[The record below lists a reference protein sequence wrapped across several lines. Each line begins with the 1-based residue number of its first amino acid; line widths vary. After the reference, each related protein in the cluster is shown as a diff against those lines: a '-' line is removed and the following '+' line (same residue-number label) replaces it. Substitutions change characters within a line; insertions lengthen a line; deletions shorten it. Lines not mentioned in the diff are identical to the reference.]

1 MTSLGKKITS
11 GLVWRFGERVLA
23 QGVTFVV
30 SLIVSRI
37 LGPSAYGMVAL
48 LLVFI
53 NLSEVLLTAGF
64 GNSLIQKKNSDNV
77 DFSSVFYFNVI
88 FSIVLYLIIFFA
100 APFVEDFYGKDYVG
114 LTSALRVLAIRI
126 PITAINNVQQ
136 SYVSKN
142 MAFKKFF
149 FATIGGSFSSA
160 VVGITMALNGFG
172 VWALV
177 AQYLFNALVNTLVL
191 WFTVKWRPILA
202 FSFERLKGLISYGWK
217 LLCANLFFSLSNNI
231 RSILIG
237 KFYTSSDLAYYNRGK
252 QIPDL
257 IADTLNTSILSVMF
271 PALCKI
277 QNDKEQMKALVRR
290 AVKTLSYFL
299 APILFG
305 IALLS
310 EKLVVLV
317 LSDEWIGAVPFIKIF
332 CISGMLQPI
341 MKPCQQVT
349 KALGKSGIFLILEI
363 IKCTITI
370 LFLLITL
377 KFGVIYIALGYICS
391 SIIGMLIDI
400 YIGGRMIN
408 YKFFEQFF
416 DVIKPVF
423 VSTIMYILLSFIDCI
438 KISPIF
444 IILLQ
449 IIGGIIFY
457 LLASIFTKDET
468 YLFLIKKIPFLKKKS
483 N

>member
-53 NLSEVLLTAGF
+53 NLSEVFLTAGF

-88 FSIVLYLIIFFA
+88 FSIVLYLIVFFA

-142 MAFKKFF
+142 MVFKKFF

-317 LSDEWIGAVPFIKIF
+317 LSNEWIGAVPFIKIF
-332 CISGMLQPI
+332 CISCMLQPV

-370 LFLLITL
+370 LLLLITL
-377 KFGVIYIALGYICS
+377 KFGVIYIAFGYIAS
-391 SIIGMLIDI
+391 SIIGMFIDI
-400 YIGGRMIN
+400 YVGGRMIKYN
-408 YKFFEQFF
+408 FFEQFF
-416 DVIKPVF
+416 DVIKPVL
-423 VSTIMYILLSFIDCI
+423 VSLVMYVLLSFIDYI
-438 KISPIF
+438 PVAPIVR
-444 IILLQ
+444 ILLQ
-449 IIGGIIFY
+449 VVMGVIFY
-457 LLASIFTKDET
+457 WFVSLATKDET
-468 YLFLIKKIPFLKKKS
+468 YIYVVNRFLRRKAKK
-483 N
+483 

>member
-1 MTSLGKKITS
+1 MDNRKLGKSIVG
-11 GLVWRFGERVLA
+11 GLFWRFGERFLA

-37 LGPSAYGMVAL
+37 LGPSAYGMVSI

-53 NLSEVLLTAGF
+53 TFSEVFLTAGF
-64 GNSLIQKKNSDNV
+64 GNSLIQKKDSDSI
-77 DFSSVFYFNVI
+77 DFSSVFYFNIV
-88 FSIVLYLIIFFA
+88 FSILLYLIIFLI
-100 APFVEDFYGKDYVG
+100 APFLENFYGNDYSG
-114 LTSALRVLAIRI
+114 LTAALRVLALRI

-149 FATIGGSFSSA
+149 FATIGGSLSSA
-160 VVGITMALNGFG
+160 VVGIVMAISGFG

-202 FSFERLKGLISYGWK
+202 FSFNRLKSLISYGWK
-217 LLCANLFFSLSNNI
+217 LLCANLIFSLSTNI
-231 RSILIG
+231 RSMLIG

-257 IADTLNTSILSVMF
+257 ITDTLNTSILSVMF

-277 QNDKEQMKALVRR
+277 QHDKQQMKILVRR

-299 APILFG
+299 APVLFG
-305 IALLS
+305 VALLS
-310 EKLVVLV
+310 EKFVVLI
-317 LSDEWIGAVPFIKIF
+317 LSDEWLGAVPFIQVF
-332 CISGMLQPI
+332 CISGLLQPI

-363 IKCTITI
+363 VKCIITI
-370 LFLLITL
+370 ILLLLTL
-377 KFGVIYIALGYICS
+377 RLGVIYIALGYITS
-391 SIIGMLIDI
+391 SIIGMFIDI
-400 YIGGRMIN
+400 YVGGKMIN
-408 YKFFEQFF
+408 YKFSEQFF
-416 DVIKPVF
+416 DLIKPVF
-423 VSTIMYILLSFIDCI
+423 VSLLMFILLSFVDYIPTA
-438 KISPIF
+438 PIVR
-444 IILLQ
+444 ILLQ
-449 IIGGIIFY
+449 IIIGVLFY
-457 LLASIFTKDET
+457 WFISLATRDET
-468 YLFLIKKIPFLKKKS
+468 YIYIINKFLRRKS
-483 N
+483 